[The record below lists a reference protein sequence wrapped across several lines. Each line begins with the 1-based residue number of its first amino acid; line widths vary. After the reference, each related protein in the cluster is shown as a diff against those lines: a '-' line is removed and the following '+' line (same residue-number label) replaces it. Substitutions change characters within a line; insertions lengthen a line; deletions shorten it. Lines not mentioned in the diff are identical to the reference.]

1 MATAL
6 TQEQVLDKLT
16 DIFHDAFRRFRTSQI
31 EPDEDIFAVADCS
44 CRGFFDHV
52 SGGFFGFF
60 TVTSYRLIQVLF
72 EAHPRR
78 PRVRYYKEGEGFF
91 YSVLADE
98 TAIGALSNT
107 ALLPSELDTQQV
119 QDAYMSVV
127 EAVDM
132 TAYSG
137 NVEGETF
144 RSVELDF
151 KGGGI
156 GPDGWPGSVGLWRT
170 ILGVRKGQAIYNL
183 IHEAI
188 TQTGGRIHSEISKEE
203 TLRRLERLATLYQSG
218 MLTDEEF
225 KAAKTR
231 LLGL

>member
-6 TQEQVLDKLT
+6 TQEQALNKLT
-16 DIFHDAFRRFRTSQI
+16 DIFHDAFRRFSKSDI
-31 EPDEDIFAVADCS
+31 EPGEDIFAVADCS
-44 CRGFFDHV
+44 CRGFFDHI

-60 TVTSYRLIQVLF
+60 VVTSYRLIQVLF

-98 TAIGALSNT
+98 TSIGALSNT
-107 ALLPSELDTQQV
+107 ALFPSEVDTQLI
-119 QDAYMSVV
+119 QDAFMSTV
-127 EAVDM
+127 ESLDM

-137 NVEGETF
+137 NLEGETF
-144 RSVELDF
+144 RSVEFDF
-151 KGGGI
+151 KGGGV

-170 ILGVRKGQAIYNL
+170 IVGVRDGQGIHNL

-188 TQTGGRIHSEISKEE
+188 TQTGGRIHTEITKEE
-203 TLRRLERLATLYQSG
+203 TLHRLERLATLYQSG

-225 KAAKTR
+225 KAAKAR

>member
-1 MATAL
+1 MAIAL
-6 TQEQVLDKLT
+6 TEEQALNKLT
-16 DIFHDAFRRFRTSQI
+16 DIFHDSFRAFRKSEI
-31 EPDEDIFAVADCS
+31 ESDEDIFAVADCS
-44 CRGFFDHV
+44 CRGFFDNV

-60 TVTSYRLIQVLF
+60 VVTSYRLIQVLY

-98 TAIGALSNT
+98 TSIGALSNPS
-107 ALLPSELDTQQV
+107 LLPSEVATEQI
-119 QDAYMSVV
+119 QDAYTSTV
-127 EAVDM
+127 EALDM

-151 KGGGI
+151 KGGGV

-170 ILGVRKGQAIYNL
+170 ILAVKDGQAIHNL

-188 TQTGGRIHSEISKEE
+188 TQTGGRIHTEISKEE
-203 TLRRLERLATLYQSG
+203 TLQRLERLASLYQNG

-225 KAAKTR
+225 RAAKAR

>member
-6 TQEQVLDKLT
+6 TQEQALNKLT
-16 DIFHDAFRRFRTSQI
+16 DIFHDAFRRFQTSEL
-31 EPDEDIFAVADCS
+31 EPDEHIFAVADCS
-44 CRGFFDHV
+44 CRGFFDNV

-60 TVTSYRLIQVLF
+60 VVTSYRLIQVLF
-72 EAHPRR
+72 EAHVRR

-107 ALLPSELDTQQV
+107 ALLPSEADTQQM
-119 QDAYMSVV
+119 QDAYMSTV
-127 EAVDM
+127 EAIDM

-151 KGGGI
+151 KGGGV

-170 ILGVRKGQAIYNL
+170 ILGVKDGQRIYNL
-183 IHEAI
+183 VHEAI
-188 TQTGGRIHSEISKEE
+188 TQSGGRIHAEISKEE
-203 TLRRLERLATLYQSG
+203 TLQRLERLATLYQDG
-218 MLTDEEF
+218 MLTDQEF
-225 KAAKTR
+225 KTAKAR